1 MMAKDK
7 EYMQHC
13 IFSELESYI
22 NFYKSISMSVFSFC
36 SMGTSSICNIDT
48 YVYSSIQ
55 GTLES
60 IRTILKTG
68 RINDAYALLRKYHD
82 SAIINVYSNLY
93 LKDHFSI
100 QNFIVEK
107 INNWL
112 HGKEKLPEYRV
123 MSNYIRKSD
132 KLTAINEILLDNDD
146 RYKRIRDRCNDHTH
160 YNFFNNMLLNDN
172 EIYLKNRLQSLNDF
186 SKDVRSIFILHL
198 AYMFYL
204 NDYYM
209 ASSDYRDCLECGV
222 IPEENSQYW
231 VAPFI
236 QEIFDEVITKER
248 PDITAAIKQS
258 TEMQLV

>member
-1 MMAKDK
+1 MMVKDEK
-7 EYMQHC
+7 YTQHC
-13 IFSELESYI
+13 IFSELDCYI
-22 NFYKSISMSVFSFC
+22 EFYKDISMSVFSFC
-36 SMGTSSICNIDT
+36 SMGTTAIVNIDT

-60 IRTILKTG
+60 IRTILITG

-82 SAIINVYSNLY
+82 SAIINIYSDLY
-93 LKDHFSI
+93 LQDHFSL

-123 MSNYIRKSD
+123 MSDYIRKSD
-132 KLTAINEILLDNDD
+132 KLAVINEILFRQDD
-146 RYKRIRDRCNDHTH
+146 RYKIIRDRCNDHTH
-160 YNFFNNMLLNDN
+160 YNFFNNILINDN
-172 EIYLKNRLQSLNDF
+172 EIYLKNRLHSLNDF
-186 SKDVRSIFILHL
+186 SKDVRNLFILHL

-204 NDYYM
+204 NNHYM
-209 ASSDYRDCLECGV
+209 ASSDYIDCLECGV
-222 IPEENSQYW
+222 TPEEGSQYW
-231 VAPFI
+231 VATFI

-258 TEMQLV
+258 TEMQLA

>member
-1 MMAKDK
+1 MVKDEK
-7 EYMQHC
+7 YTQHC
-13 IFSELESYI
+13 IFSELECYI
-22 NFYKSISMSVFSFC
+22 DFYKDISMSVFSFC
-36 SMGTSSICNIDT
+36 SMGTTSICNIDT

-68 RINDAYALLRKYHD
+68 RINDAYALLRKYYD
-82 SAIINVYSNLY
+82 STIINIYSNLY
-93 LKDHFSI
+93 LQDHFSI

-132 KLTAINEILLDNDD
+132 KLTIINEILLHKDD

-160 YNFFNNMLLNDN
+160 YNFFSNMLLNDN

-186 SKDVRSIFILHL
+186 SKDVRNIFILHL
-198 AYMFYL
+198 AYVFYL
-204 NDYYM
+204 NNYYM
-209 ASSDYRDCLECGV
+209 ASGDYIDCLECGV
-222 IPEENSQYW
+222 TPEEDSQYW

-236 QEIFDEVITKER
+236 QKIFDEVITKER
-248 PDITAAIKQS
+248 PDITAAIKQN
-258 TEMQLV
+258 TEMQLI